1 MNMMNG
7 RIWSVT
13 LKINIKVVI
22 VTSPQLL
29 KNQEICDDLGVFVL
43 NLQFPL
49 EKIKIPNHVIETG
62 IKVGTNRC
70 KWSLWQVWW

>member
-1 MNMMNG
+1 MNMING

-13 LKINIKVVI
+13 LKINIKIVI

-49 EKIKIPNHVIETG
+49 EKIKITNHVIETG
-62 IKVGTNRC
+62 IKVGTNRS
-70 KWSLWQVWW
+70 KWSLWEVWW